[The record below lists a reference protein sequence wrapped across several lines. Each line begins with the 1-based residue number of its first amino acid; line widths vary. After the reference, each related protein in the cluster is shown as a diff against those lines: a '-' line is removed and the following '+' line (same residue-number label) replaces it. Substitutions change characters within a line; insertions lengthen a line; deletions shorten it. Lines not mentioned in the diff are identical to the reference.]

1 MCGRSLVTESKEHL
15 EPDTAEHSCS
25 EECKA
30 AGGGGGVGGG
40 CKERGKA
47 GECSRDQVVVGL
59 LAVLSTLGF
68 TQQAMGSSCRVCIGA
83 LGLL

>member
-1 MCGRSLVTESKEHL
+1 MTESKEHL

-25 EECKA
+25 A
-30 AGGGGGVGGG
+30 RQLGMGVGWGGG

-68 TQQAMGSSCRVCIGA
+68 TQQAMGSSFRVCISA